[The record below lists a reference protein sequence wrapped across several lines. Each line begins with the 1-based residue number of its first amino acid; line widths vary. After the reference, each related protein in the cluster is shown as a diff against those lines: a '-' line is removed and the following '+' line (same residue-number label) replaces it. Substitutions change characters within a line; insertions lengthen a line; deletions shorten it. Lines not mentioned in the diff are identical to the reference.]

1 MKKTFVKNHDKVSE
15 KLELTNETKWFYIH
29 YYKGSFQKATY
40 ILKSDPVAALESLEK
55 FFIEY
60 NVSENIRKDVNKYL
74 KANQDHSSSWQDFT
88 NFLVQM
94 LSLNIMVGITFAFAI
109 FGGFKLGTSL
119 DNTMDIF
126 PLFTITGVLG
136 GMGIGGTASYLL
148 IYKHMGTRK
157 NIEKQKKTINKTEV
171 KAWPIIEVTIE
182 EVRKAIRSFSE
193 QLPKGV
199 YRTILVKDDNSID
212 FEQLASTLKG
222 IPSRNFYMSKE
233 TYDIFE
239 EEDKEIPRVLD
250 KVQKAVDS
258 YVKEHK
264 QYPMLQ
270 YDPLNRVNY
279 YQLMQAHCLDFQPE
293 IELYITNYD
302 GLVTHIKPKKKSN
315 EQ

>member
-15 KLELTNETKWFYIH
+15 KLELTNESKWFYIH

-40 ILKSDPVAALESLEK
+40 ILKSDQAAALEALEN

-60 NVSENIRKDVNKYL
+60 HVSEDIRKDVSKYL
-74 KANQDHSSSWQDFT
+74 KVTKDYSSGWQDFT

-94 LSLNIMVGITFAFAI
+94 LSLNIMVGITFALSI
-109 FGGFKLGTSL
+109 FGGFKLGTAL
-119 DNTMDIF
+119 DNNMELY
-126 PLFTITGVLG
+126 PLFTIIGVLG
-136 GMGIGGTASYLL
+136 GMGTGGTAAYLL
-148 IYKHMGTRK
+148 IYKHIGTRK
-157 NIEKQKKTINKTEV
+157 KIEKQNKNEA
-171 KAWPIIEVTIE
+171 KSWPVIEATIE
-182 EVRKAIRSFSE
+182 DVRKAIRTYSE

-199 YRTILVKDDNSID
+199 YRTILVKEDNSID
-212 FEQLASTLKG
+212 FEQLAYTLKG
-222 IPSRNFYMSKE
+222 IPSRKFYMSRE

-239 EEDKEIPRVLD
+239 EEDKEIPRVID

-264 QYPMLQ
+264 QPPMLQ

-279 YQLMQAHCLDFQPE
+279 YQLMQAHCLDSQPE

-302 GLVTHIKPKKKSN
+302 GLITHIKPKKKST
-315 EQ
+315 QQ